1 MAYDAELATRI
12 RARLGER
19 QDIAE
24 KKMFGGV
31 AFLINGNM
39 CCGVWRNDLILRL
52 GPEAAA
58 EYLGHPDVK
67 DFDPAGKPMTG
78 WALVKPTGFPDDDS
92 LADWLDLA
100 VTFAG
105 SLSPKQASKK
115 KAPTRPRRKRG

>member
-1 MAYDAELATRI
+1 MAYDEELAGRI
-12 RARLGER
+12 RAKLGGRE
-19 QDIAE
+19 DIAE

-52 GPEAAA
+52 GAEAHA

-78 WALVKPTGFPDDDS
+78 WALVKPTGFPDDDA

-100 VTFAG
+100 LTFAG
-105 SLSPKQASKK
+105 SLAPKEKAMT
-115 KAPTRPRRKRG
+115 KAPKKRRRRS

>member
-1 MAYDAELATRI
+1 MAYDEELAGRI
-12 RARLGER
+12 RAKLGDRE
-19 QDIAE
+19 DIAE

-39 CCGVWRNDLILRL
+39 CCGVWRNDLVLRL
-52 GPEAAA
+52 GPEASA

-78 WALVKPTGFPDDDS
+78 WALVKPTGFPDDDA

-100 VTFAG
+100 LAFAA
-105 SLSPKQASKK
+105 SLSPKEKATNKAKK
-115 KAPTRPRRKRG
+115 NRRRRG